1 MPNALLLK
9 SPEDLLALLI
19 TDDRPVP
26 RAAPDEAGGV
36 PQAELGGGP
45 LLAGDNLSLP
55 PLPAV
60 DSSEIFALDLPAMLA
75 SPAALSGQEPP
86 LSPPAIGEDVFSSV
100 RGALEP
106 NVADLARFGYDAG
119 NQDPMGVNLKST
131 LRRLIRRL

>member
-19 TDDRPVP
+19 TDDR
-26 RAAPDEAGGV
+26 
-36 PQAELGGGP
+36 
-45 LLAGDNLSLP
+45 
-55 PLPAV
+55 
-60 DSSEIFALDLPAMLA
+60 SEIFALDLPAMLA